1 MPYLIAGNWKMNN
14 TVSQTKSLI
23 KELEAEHVP
32 NALVSVV
39 VSPSFLSLE
48 TAVKSA
54 KTLSVSSQNIH
65 WEESGAFTGE
75 VSAKML
81 TEIGVTHAIIGHSE
95 RRQYFAE
102 TDETVHLRAKAAL
115 KNKITPIVCVG
126 ETLEERENGNTHSVV
141 KKQLEG
147 ALNSFSSAE
156 ISRCV
161 IAYEPVW
168 AIGTGKTA
176 SPEQAQDVHAYI
188 RSLLPTDCAKDVPIL
203 YGGSMKP
210 ANAKELLEQP
220 DIDGGLIGGAS
231 LNANDFLSIIR
242 IAQSL
247 T

>member
-102 TDETVHLRAKAAL
+102 TDET
-115 KNKITPIVCVG
+115 
-126 ETLEERENGNTHSVV
+126 ETFESYIKGMAEQFSVPMLMQIWARET
-141 KKQLEG
+141 
-147 ALNSFSSAE
+147 
-156 ISRCV
+156 
-161 IAYEPVW
+161 
-168 AIGTGKTA
+168 
-176 SPEQAQDVHAYI
+176 QD
-188 RSLLPTDCAKDVPIL
+188 R
-203 YGGSMKP
+203 
-210 ANAKELLEQP
+210 
-220 DIDGGLIGGAS
+220 
-231 LNANDFLSIIR
+231 
-242 IAQSL
+242 
-247 T
+247 